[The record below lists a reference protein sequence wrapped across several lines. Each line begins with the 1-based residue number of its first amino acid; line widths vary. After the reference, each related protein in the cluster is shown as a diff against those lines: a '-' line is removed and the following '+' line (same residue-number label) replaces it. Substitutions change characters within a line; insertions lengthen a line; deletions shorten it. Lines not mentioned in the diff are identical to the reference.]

1 MRRISTYGVA
11 LVIAVVAL
19 GYALWG
25 VDFAQLA
32 RVLSRGNY
40 WVLPPYLALL
50 VVSFALNAVRWA
62 LILRPMGRFR
72 WHALVPSMMIGFAAN
87 NIFPARMGEFARA
100 VLFARQ
106 FRQSVSATLMTLV
119 LERVLD
125 IVAILASYALAVV
138 LIGSPPPAVRTA
150 SQVALIIVVAS
161 FAALALLAAMP
172 RTVTWLWEACARWLP
187 GALAAHGSAILR
199 NTLASL
205 GSLRSLRSIVGLLLL
220 SLLRW
225 APVVWAV
232 KLALVAY
239 GIDAGLGLAL
249 LVFVVASLAVA
260 LPNTP
265 GYIGTL
271 QAAFVLALVPF
282 GIDREVALASSVL
295 FLVASWVPITAT
307 GLVFLLL
314 RGLHVADLRHDL
326 EASQAAG
333 AEP

>member
-1 MRRISTYGVA
+1 
-11 LVIAVVAL
+11 
-19 GYALWG
+19 
-25 VDFAQLA
+25 
-32 RVLSRGNY
+32 
-40 WVLPPYLALL
+40 
-50 VVSFALNAVRWA
+50 
-62 LILRPMGRFR
+62 MGCGKGR
-72 WHALVPSMMIGFAAN
+72 MMFCAA
-87 NIFPARMGEFARA
+87 
-100 VLFARQ
+100 
-106 FRQSVSATLMTLV
+106 T
-119 LERVLD
+119 
-125 IVAILASYALAVV
+125 
-138 LIGSPPPAVRTA
+138 
-150 SQVALIIVVAS
+150 
-161 FAALALLAAMP
+161 
-172 RTVTWLWEACARWLP
+172 
-187 GALAAHGSAILR
+187 LAAHGSAILR